1 MPPNSELVRMI
12 EEAAAAASPS
22 RAHIAAVQLEVD
34 AGADVV
40 AAVTKVQA
48 LFRGRTGR
56 MRVAHDGSRLG
67 TQLDRA
73 QSALSTLQL
82 AMESSSEQSKP
93 NMIGELRTFVHQTS
107 KLLSCAQSSL
117 ALRIAL
123 DDGHQRTTRT
133 NYLIP
138 LNERIGPEP
147 ETRTWETE
155 WDELRRA
162 KVCQRAAR
170 ELRQPAQGG
179 GQSEDGQRQ
188 ELALICIRPA

>member
-1 MPPNSELVRMI
+1 MCRPEKLSKFHYFADPQFIHPPAMPPNSELVRMI

-138 LNERIGPEP
+138 LNERIG
-147 ETRTWETE
+147 
-155 WDELRRA
+155 
-162 KVCQRAAR
+162 
-170 ELRQPAQGG
+170 
-179 GQSEDGQRQ
+179 QSQRQ
-188 ELALICIRPA
+188 EPGRPNGTSSEGQSLPKSCP